1 MIALLF
7 ALALLAS
14 LFAGW
19 RIMRRTRFFLHVF
32 QLETYKL
39 GRYAQW
45 CTSHITDAVV
55 RMSHVAG
62 VLILAGMA
70 TGFSVLS
77 PPWVAGT
84 AFVLWTGAFIS
95 SRRYR
100 SDREKKPLAFTSRM
114 TRLAGTA
121 GGLSALPVVVGGWT
135 AIAAAQTGD
144 LTGSFWFLVGLFA
157 ADLGAPL
164 WVGIAA
170 VLMTPVEQVIQ
181 DGYKRDARTHLAQR
195 PDLHVI
201 GITGSYGKTSTKFIL
216 AEILRQRYNVLS
228 TPSSYNTPM
237 GICIVVNNKLR
248 PEHQVLVLEYG
259 IRYPGDI
266 RELTDIARPDTSVVT
281 TIGLAH
287 LETMGSQDAIA
298 QEKGYL
304 VKDTAAGGPSVLNF
318 DDPRVE
324 AMRDRAQGTVW
335 GVSLEGH
342 PEAQITA
349 SNIRFDTSGT
359 RFTVRDDTGAEA
371 HFQTRLLGRHNV
383 LNILLAVAVGRSMG
397 LRLRAMA
404 HALRRV
410 EPVEHRLAL
419 QDNGNIT
426 IIDDAFNSNPIGARN
441 AVEILGQMGGGR
453 RVIVTPGMVEL
464 GERQWAENKTL
475 GSYIAEQEI
484 DLAVLVG
491 PEQTEPIREGLREAH
506 YPDEQTKVFASL
518 FDAQDFLTS
527 YLQSGDIVLYEND
540 LPDQL
545 EE

>member
-1 MIALLF
+1 MTALLS
-7 ALALLAS
+7 ALVVIAS

-19 RIMRRTRFFLHVF
+19 RVMRRTRFFLHVF

-39 GRYAQW
+39 GRYARW
-45 CTSHITDAVV
+45 CTGHVTDAVV
-55 RMSHVAG
+55 RMSHLAG
-62 VLILAGMA
+62 VFLLAGA
-70 TGFSVLS
+70 AAGF
-77 PPWVAGT
+77 
-84 AFVLWTGAFIS
+84 AFLDPAWIAALALLLWTLAFIS

-114 TRLAGTA
+114 TRLAITA
-121 GGLSALPVVVGGWT
+121 GILAVLPVALGAWS
-135 AIAAAQTGD
+135 AFAMAASGDVTGV
-144 LTGSFWFLVGLFA
+144 FWFLVGFFA

-164 WVGIAA
+164 WVGLAA
-170 VLMTPVEQVIQ
+170 VLMIPVEQTIQ
-181 DGYKRDARTHLAQR
+181 DGYKRDARKRLAER
-195 PDLHVI
+195 PDLHII

-216 AEILRQRYNVLS
+216 SEILRQKYNVLA
-228 TPSSYNTPM
+228 TPGSYNTPM

-266 RELTDIARPDTSVVT
+266 RELTAIAQPDTSVVT

-298 QEKGYL
+298 QEKGTL
-304 VKDTAAGGPSVLNF
+304 VEDTAPGGPSVLNF

-324 AMRDRAQGTVW
+324 AMRERTQGDVW

-342 PEAQITA
+342 PEAAITA
-349 SNIRFDTSGT
+349 SDIRYDTNGT
-359 RFTVRDDTGAEA
+359 RFTVRDDTGTEA
-371 HFQTRLLGRHNV
+371 SFQTRLLGRHNV

-404 HALRRV
+404 HAIRRV
-410 EPVEHRLAL
+410 EPVEHRLAIRK
-419 QDNGNIT
+419 NGDIT
-426 IIDDAFNSNPIGARN
+426 IIDDAFNSNPVGARN
-441 AVEILGQMGGGR
+441 AVEILGQMEGGR

-464 GERQWAENKTL
+464 GEKQWAENETF
-475 GSYIAEQEI
+475 GTHIAKSNV
-484 DLAVLVG
+484 DLTVLVG
-491 PEQTEPIREGLREAH
+491 PEQTAPIQEGLRNAQ
-506 YPDEQTKVFASL
+506 YPEDQLKVFPSL

-527 YLQSGDIVLYEND
+527 YLQPGDIVLYEND